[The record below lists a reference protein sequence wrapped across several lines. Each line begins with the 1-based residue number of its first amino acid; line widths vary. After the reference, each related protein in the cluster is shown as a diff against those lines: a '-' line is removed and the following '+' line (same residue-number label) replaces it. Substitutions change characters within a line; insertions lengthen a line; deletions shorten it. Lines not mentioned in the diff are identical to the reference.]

1 MRAPLGQKDP
11 EVDGASEAEDE
22 GGSALTNSEVSV
34 AAAVTPAAR
43 KERRF
48 MVYLL

>member
-1 MRAPLGQKDP
+1 LGQKDP
-11 EVDGASEAEDE
+11 EADGAGEGDDE

-34 AAAVTPAAR
+34 AAAAVTPAAR

-48 MVYLL
+48 MIYLL